1 MLHQTQS
8 SSGPVGQFEWV
19 RIQALQGSTATTDR
33 QLTHSYRLD
42 GGETGQAVVVAEYA
56 SVDIQNNGR
65 LHAPARVWHQRRL
78 ACGRGPT
85 LRRNGGTIDMNST
98 GYRGVITAGAIA
110 ARKVI
115 AASRSWA
122 SRARVSHRMAWAA
135 AAAVRVKMTQAAAVA
150 VTATGSNGANGGC
163 GACRQACPIPG
174 GRGGSVASDNLR
186 STIFFGGSGG
196 EGGADEDGCHPGRGG
211 NGGGIIIAHA
221 SSVQIEGTVRA
232 GGQGGSGGNS
242 GGCGSGCGMGGGGGG
257 AGGAVRIASA
267 SDATLGTNRITVS
280 GGGGGRA
287 TCGARRL
294 GRSGTHRCARTERVR
309 VLEPAFGR
317 LAD

>member
-1 MLHQTQS
+1 
-8 SSGPVGQFEWV
+8 
-19 RIQALQGSTATTDR
+19 
-33 QLTHSYRLD
+33 
-42 GGETGQAVVVAEYA
+42 
-56 SVDIQNNGR
+56 
-65 LHAPARVWHQRRL
+65 
-78 ACGRGPT
+78 
-85 LRRNGGTIDMNST
+85 MNST
-98 GYRGVITAGAIA
+98 GYRGRNHGGRYRCAQGYRGESQLGVPGTGQSPYGMGGGGGGAGQDD
-110 ARKVI
+110 
-115 AASRSWA
+115 ASGGGGG
-122 SRARVSHRMAWAA
+122 HG
-135 AAAVRVKMTQAAAVA
+135 
-150 VTATGSNGANGGC
+150 ATGSNGANGGC

-232 GGQGGSGGNS
+232 NGQGGSGGNS

-309 VLEPAFGR
+309 VLEPSLWASRRLSGADQLDQVALLDPARDRQPQPARLVFERHNGHGSQRVDQDLLGR
-317 LAD
+317 RPGWRRRRPRCVQHPKRQATDQLLSDAISEARARPTIASA